1 VLVAVGDVADRLVE
15 AVKVGPGSEEGSEL
29 TPVIRDSHRKKVKDY
44 IDLGEREPGSSS
56 TAGSRPVKRA
66 SS

>member
-29 TPVIRDSHRKKVKDY
+29 TP
-44 IDLGEREPGSSS
+44 
-56 TAGSRPVKRA
+56 
-66 SS
+66 